1 VKSYILKINKL
12 IDVKKI
18 TNIELADLIKK
29 NKHTVG
35 NWLNEKT
42 KLDVDSLIE
51 IAHVL
56 EVHPSV
62 FFKDDENN
70 PCIKGNYNNIGNGNG
85 NSIIINNLEKEVENL
100 KERIADKERIIQEKE
115 RTIEILMKRSINN

>member
-1 VKSYILKINKL
+1 MKKPYILKINNL

-18 TNIELADLIKK
+18 TQVELAILIKK

-51 IAHVL
+51 IAEVL
-56 EVHPSV
+56 HVHPSV
-62 FFKDDENN
+62 FFKDEEIHSQIN
-70 PCIKGNYNNIGNGNG
+70 GNYNNIGNGHG
-85 NSIIINNLEKEVENL
+85 NNITINTLEKEVENL

-115 RTIEILMKRSINN
+115 RTIEILIKKT